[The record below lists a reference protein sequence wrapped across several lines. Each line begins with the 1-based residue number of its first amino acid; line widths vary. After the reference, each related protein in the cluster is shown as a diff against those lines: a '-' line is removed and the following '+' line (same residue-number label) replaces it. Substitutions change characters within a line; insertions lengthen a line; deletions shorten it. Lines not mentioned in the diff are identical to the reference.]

1 MITIHMTTHKRLASG
16 LLREAVE
23 SVLSQDFGD
32 FEFVICDD
40 TSIDG
45 TAGYLQQVAASDGR
59 VRIIRNER
67 NVNSVAVSLGRCL
80 QHSDPAR
87 PWISWAFDDCVLLP
101 GALSRLVE
109 AAGAHPAAG
118 MLYGVTEVLQKNGSV
133 LRVGSA
139 PPAEVRSRIASSSVL
154 VPNGGILVHREV
166 FRAHGWYDA
175 SIVLRRSCD
184 WDLFRRIIE
193 GGTAFVVLPD
203 VLMRESGALQA
214 DSLRNAFTTTF
225 GVMAR
230 FVAARDSSGARLDI
244 DNVLMRPMDWIP
256 PGDWSAADL
265 NLMRYMFVE
274 YFLSVG
280 DLDRAFRWSRLLADG
295 LDLGGTLL
303 LDNLLR
309 YATGAGADEKCA
321 MAAGAFTGV
330 VLGAWRE
337 RQQQKRAGAR

>member
-1 MITIHMTTHKRLASG
+1 MITIHMTTHKRLACG
-16 LLREAVE
+16 LLRRAVE

-32 FEFVICDD
+32 FEFIICDD
-40 TSIDG
+40 ASIDG
-45 TAGYLQQVAASDGR
+45 TAGYLQQVAATDSR
-59 VRIIRNER
+59 VRIVRNER

-80 QHSDPAR
+80 QHADPAR

-101 GALSRLVE
+101 GALRRLVD
-109 AAGAHPAAG
+109 AVAAHPAAQ

-133 LRVGSA
+133 LRVGGA
-139 PPAEVRSRIASSSVL
+139 APAEVRATIAQSSIL
-154 VPNGGILVHREV
+154 VPNGGILVHRDV
-166 FRAHGWYDA
+166 FRRHGWYDA

-193 GGTAFVVLPD
+193 GGTDFVVLSD
-203 VLMRESGALQA
+203 VLMQESGALQP

-230 FVAARDSSGARLDI
+230 FVAARDASGARLDLA
-244 DNVLMRPMDWIP
+244 NVLLRPMDWIP

-280 DLDRAFRWSRLLADG
+280 DLARAFRWSRLLADG
-295 LDLGGTLL
+295 LDLGGSLL
-303 LDNLLR
+303 LANLLR
-309 YATGAGADEKCA
+309 FATDAADADGA
-321 MAAGAFTGV
+321 MAAGAYTGV

-337 RQQQKRAGAR
+337 RQHRYANV